1 MPKAKRRSRKPAAS
15 VLEPSQPEPQ
25 EWVAPPA
32 PTRAVRRVLWAI
44 LATFAALSVACAFV
58 TRMGTAPDEAHHIG
72 YVRYLATEMRL
83 PVLSEDSPAGYEAHQ
98 PPAYYA
104 LGTLVWWVSRG
115 NEYALRLLN
124 TAIGLLF
131 LVVVFQFARELL
143 PRAGDAFSLAVTG
156 MCAFL
161 PMHLYLLSVCTN
173 DGLANLVAAWV
184 LLRLLRGSRDGFSV
198 AGSALTGG
206 LIGLALL
213 SKSTALPLVAVGPL
227 AVAIASR
234 ARQTP
239 SRAAFAC
246 SAIMVAAAAAVYAPW
261 LTRNLTLY
269 GDPLGVGRFNEVFLK
284 DRPTAFTFFPDG
296 PASPNYWL
304 VLVGPY
310 TWKTLLGAFGHLS
323 LDECFLPIWI
333 YRAAAVPA
341 IVAVFG
347 LLMFLDLAHEGA
359 REMAEGHR
367 KFLGVLVVG
376 IFLVFL
382 AYLQFNVTYFQ
393 AQARYL
399 FLMLPA
405 MAALYVAGLWR
416 VSPGPLRPWVLGT
429 HTTLLLATSVAALAT
444 VIPGSS

>member
-15 VLEPSQPEPQ
+15 VPEPPQPEPR

-32 PTRAVRRVLWAI
+32 PTLAVRRVLWAI
-44 LATFAALSVACAFV
+44 LGAFALLSVVCAFV
-58 TRMGTAPDEAHHIG
+58 APMGTAPDEAHHVG

-83 PVLSEDSPAGYEAHQ
+83 PVLSADSPAGYEAHQ

-104 LGTLVWWVSRG
+104 LGTLVWWASGG
-115 NEYALRLLN
+115 NEHALRLLN

-131 LVVVFQFARELL
+131 LVVVFHFARELL

-173 DGLANLVAAWV
+173 DGLANLVAACV
-184 LLRLLRGSRDGFSV
+184 LLRLLRGSRDGFGV
-198 AGSALTGG
+198 VDSALTGG

-234 ARQTP
+234 ARQAP
-239 SRAAFAC
+239 SRVAFTC
-246 SAIMVAAAAAVYAPW
+246 SAAMVVAAAVVYAPW
-261 LTRNLTLY
+261 LARNLALY

-296 PASPNYWL
+296 PASASYWM

-310 TWKTLLGAFGHLS
+310 TWKTLVGAFGHLS
-323 LDECFLPIWI
+323 LADCFLPIWI

-341 IVAVFG
+341 IVAAFG
-347 LLMFLDLAHEGA
+347 MLMFLDLAHEGA

-376 IFLVFL
+376 VFLVFL

-429 HTTLLLATSVAALAT
+429 HTLLLVAASVYALAAI
-444 VIPGSS
+444 VPGSQ